1 MKDLK
6 IFTDDIEQEAIEQ
19 INLLL
24 EQKPFKDCK
33 VRIMPDVHAGKGCV
47 IGFTA
52 DLGDKVIPNIVG
64 VDIGCGMLCVELG
77 KVELDLEKLDKVINE
92 NIPAGRNIREEKLM
106 NFDKIND
113 LYCLRELKETKKFNR
128 AIGTLGGGNHFI
140 EVDVD
145 EEGNKYL
152 VIHTGSRNLGKQV
165 ADYYQNLAIEL
176 CSGKEEMF
184 KRKEEIIK
192 TYKEQGRKSEIQKAL
207 KELEAEYK
215 QNKPNLP
222 NELCYLTGKYREM
235 YLHDME
241 ICQRY
246 ASINRVEIAQK
257 ILQEMFPNP
266 LYKGDIE
273 TIDLGYRYNTM
284 VIQNKIGIDF
294 KLFET
299 IHNYISFE
307 DNIVR
312 KGAIRA
318 NKGERVI
325 IPINMRDGSIIA
337 VGKGNEE
344 WNNSAPH
351 GAGRLMSRRKAKETF
366 NLDEFKKSMADIYS
380 TSVLE
385 ETIDE
390 APFAYKPMQ
399 EIIDNIQDTV
409 EIEKII
415 KPIYNFKA
423 KN

>member
-1 MKDLK
+1 MSKDLK
-6 IFTDDIEQEAIEQ
+6 IFTNNIEQEAINQ
-19 INLLL
+19 INELL
-24 EQKPFKDCK
+24 EQEPFKDCK

-77 KVELDLEKLDKVINE
+77 NIALDLEKLDNVIKQYV
-92 NIPAGRNIREEKLM
+92 PAGRNIREQ
-106 NFDKIND
+106 KIAELEEINE

-140 EVDVD
+140 EIDIDD
-145 EEGNKYL
+145 ENNKYL

-192 TYKEQGRKSEIQKAL
+192 TYKEQGRKAEIQKAL
-207 KELEAEYK
+207 KNLEAEYK
-215 QNKPNLP
+215 ENKPNLP
-222 NELCYLTGKYREM
+222 KELCYLTGKYREM
-235 YLHDME
+235 YLHDMK
-241 ICQRY
+241 ICQEY
-246 ASINRVEIAQK
+246 ASLNRTMIANQ
-257 ILQEMFPNP
+257 I
-266 LYKGDIE
+266 IE
-273 TIDLGYRYNTM
+273 NYFNIKFY
-284 VIQNKIGIDF
+284 DF
-294 KLFET
+294 DGFET
-299 IHNYISFE
+299 IHNYISFV

-312 KGAIRA
+312 KGAISA
-318 NKGERVI
+318 KKGERVL
-325 IPINMRDGSIIA
+325 IPINMRDGAIIA
-337 VGKGNEE
+337 VGKGNDD
-344 WNNSAPH
+344 WNQSAPH
-351 GAGRLMSRRKAKETF
+351 GAGRIMSRNKAKETF
-366 NLDEFKKSMADIYS
+366 KLEQFKESMKDVYS

-390 APFAYKPMQ
+390 APFVYKPMQ
-399 EIIDNIQDTV
+399 EIINNIQDTV

>member
-1 MKDLK
+1 MSNLK
-6 IFTDDIEQEAIEQ
+6 IFTENIEDEAVNQ

-24 EQKPFKDCK
+24 EQEPFKNCK

-77 KVELDLEKLDKVINE
+77 NINLDLEQLDNVINKY
-92 NIPAGRNIREEKLM
+92 IPAGRNIREQKLIS
-106 NFDKIND
+106 FDKIND

-140 EVDVD
+140 EIDVD
-145 EEGNKYL
+145 DEENKYL

-165 ADYYQNLAIEL
+165 ADYYQNLAIQL

-184 KRKEEIIK
+184 KRKEEIIRM
-192 TYKEQGRKSEIQKAL
+192 YKEQGRKSEIQKAL
-207 KELEAEYK
+207 KELEKEYK
-215 QNKPNLP
+215 QSKPKLP
-222 NELCYLTGKYREM
+222 NELCYLEGKYREI
-235 YLHDME
+235 YLHDMR
-241 ICQRY
+241 ICQEY
-246 ASINRVEIAQK
+246 ASLNRCYIAREILNKMNINIY
-257 ILQEMFPNP
+257 IPH
-266 LYKGDIE
+266 
-273 TIDLGYRYNTM
+273 
-284 VIQNKIGIDF
+284 
-294 KLFET
+294 FET
-299 IHNYISFE
+299 VHNYISFE

-312 KGAIRA
+312 KGAISA
-318 NKGERVI
+318 KEGEKVL

-337 VGKGNEE
+337 IGKGNKD

-351 GAGRLMSRRKAKETF
+351 GAGRIMSRRKAKETF
-366 NLDEFKKSMADIYS
+366 NLEEFKDSMKDVYT
-380 TSVLE
+380 TSVVE

-390 APFAYKPMQ
+390 APFVYKSMK
-399 EIIDNIQDTV
+399 EIIDNIKDTV
-409 EIEKII
+409 EIQKII

>member
-6 IFTDDIEQEAIEQ
+6 IFTDNIEQEAVEQ

-24 EQKPFKDCK
+24 EQEPFKNCK

-77 KVELDLEKLDKVINE
+77 KIDLDLEKLDKVINE
-92 NIPAGRNIREEKLM
+92 NIPAGRDIREHKLID
-106 NFDKIND
+106 FTPIND

-145 EEGNKYL
+145 EEDNKCL

-192 TYKEQGRKSEIQKAL
+192 TYKERGRKQEIQKVL

-215 QNKPNLP
+215 ENKPNLP
-222 NELCYLTGKYREM
+222 NELCYLEGKYREM
-235 YLHDME
+235 YLHDMR
-241 ICQRY
+241 ICQTY
-246 ASINRVEIAQK
+246 ATTNRANIARQILINLK
-257 ILQEMFPNP
+257 M
-266 LYKGDIE
+266 E
-273 TIDLGYRYNTM
+273 TNLPYI
-284 VIQNKIGIDF
+284 
-294 KLFET
+294 ET
-299 IHNYISFE
+299 IHNYISFD

-337 VGKGNEE
+337 VGKGNED

-366 NLDEFKKSMADIYS
+366 NLEEFKKSMADIYS

-399 EIIDNIQDTV
+399 EIIDNIKDTV
-409 EIEKII
+409 EIERII

>member
-1 MKDLK
+1 MKNLK
-6 IFTDDIEQEAIEQ
+6 IFTDNIEQEAINQ
-19 INLLL
+19 IDLLL
-24 EQKPFKDCK
+24 EQEPFKDCK

-64 VDIGCGMLCVELG
+64 VDIGCGMRCIELG
-77 KVELDLEKLDKVINE
+77 KIELDLEKLDSIINE
-92 NIPAGRNIREEKLM
+92 YIPAGRNIREHSLM
-106 NFDKIND
+106 TYAKIND

-140 EVDVD
+140 EIDVD
-145 EEGNKYL
+145 DEGNKYL
-152 VIHTGSRNLGKQV
+152 VIHTGSRNMGKQV
-165 ADYYQNLAIEL
+165 AEYYQNLAIEL
-176 CSGKEEMF
+176 CSGKEEML

-192 TYKEQGRKSEIQKAL
+192 TYKEQGRKNEIQKAL
-207 KELEAEYK
+207 KELEREYK
-215 QNKPNLP
+215 TNKPNLP
-222 NELCYLTGKYREM
+222 KELCYLEGKYREM

-241 ICQRY
+241 ICQEY
-246 ASINRVEIAQK
+246 ASLNRAVIADEIITRMNIMAK
-257 ILQEMFPNP
+257 A
-266 LYKGDIE
+266 D
-273 TIDLGYRYNTM
+273 
-284 VIQNKIGIDF
+284 
-294 KLFET
+294 FET
-299 IHNYISFE
+299 IHNYICFE

-318 NKGERVI
+318 NKDERVI

-337 VGKGNEE
+337 VGKGNED

-351 GAGRLMSRRKAKETF
+351 GAGRIMSRMKARETV
-366 NLDEFKKSMADIYS
+366 NLDEFKESMKDVYS
-380 TSVLE
+380 TSVVE

-390 APFAYKPMQ
+390 APFVYKPMQ

-409 EIEKII
+409 EIERII

>member
-1 MKDLK
+1 MNKNLK
-6 IFTDDIEQEAIEQ
+6 IFTKNIEQEAINQ
-19 INLLL
+19 IDELLSQ
-24 EQKPFKDCK
+24 EAFKDCK
-33 VRIMPDVHAGKGCV
+33 VRVMPDVHAGKGCV

-77 KVELDLEKLDKVINE
+77 KIELDLEKIDKVINE
-92 NIPAGRNIREEKLM
+92 YVPAGRNIREQKLM
-106 NFDKIND
+106 DFEKIND

-140 EVDVD
+140 EIDVD
-145 EEGNKYL
+145 DEGNKYL
-152 VIHTGSRNLGKQV
+152 VIHTGSRNLGNQV
-165 ADYYQNLAIEL
+165 ANYYQDLAIQL

-184 KRKEEIIK
+184 AKKEEIIK
-192 TYKEQGRKSEIQKAL
+192 TYKEQGRKQEIQKAL
-207 KELEAEYK
+207 KELEKEYK
-215 QNKPNLP
+215 NNKPELP
-222 NELCYLTGKYREM
+222 NELCYLEGKYREM
-235 YLHDME
+235 YLHDMK
-241 ICQRY
+241 ICQEY
-246 ASINRVEIAQK
+246 ASLNRSYTAREILKNIGLQIYQK
-257 ILQEMFPNP
+257 H
-266 LYKGDIE
+266 
-273 TIDLGYRYNTM
+273 
-284 VIQNKIGIDF
+284 
-294 KLFET
+294 FET
-299 IHNYISFE
+299 IHNYINFE

-351 GAGRLMSRRKAKETF
+351 GAGRIMSRMKARETF
-366 NLDEFKKSMADIYS
+366 KLEEFKESMKDIYS
-380 TSVLE
+380 TSVVE

-390 APFAYKPMQ
+390 APFVYKPMQ
-399 EIIDNIQDTV
+399 EIIDNIKDTV

>member
-1 MKDLK
+1 MKNLK
-6 IFTDDIEQEAIEQ
+6 IFTDNIEQKAIEQ

-24 EQKPFKDCK
+24 EQEPFKDCK
-33 VRIMPDVHAGKGCV
+33 IRIMPDVHAGKGCV

-77 KVELDLEKLDKVINE
+77 HIEIDLEKLDKIINE
-92 NIPAGRNIREEKLM
+92 NIPVGRNIREQKLI
-106 NFDKIND
+106 NFEKIND
-113 LYCLRELKETKKFNR
+113 LYCIRELKETKKFNR

-140 EVDVD
+140 EIDID
-145 EEGNKYL
+145 DEGNKYL

-165 ADYYQNLAIEL
+165 ADYYQNLAIQL

-207 KELEAEYK
+207 KGLTKEYK
-215 QNKPNLP
+215 ENKPDLP

-235 YLHDME
+235 YLQDMK

-246 ASINRVEIAQK
+246 ASLNRRYIAIEILK
-257 ILQEMFPNP
+257 NYGI
-266 LYKGDIE
+266 
-273 TIDLGYRYNTM
+273 R
-284 VIQNKIGIDF
+284 VQNFNATGT
-294 KLFET
+294 KLIYEPYQNVNLNGGTYLDTFET

-312 KGAIRA
+312 KGAISA
-318 NKGERVI
+318 KKGEKVL

-337 VGKGNEE
+337 IGKGNKD

-351 GAGRLMSRRKAKETF
+351 GAGRLMSRRKAKEI
-366 NLDEFKKSMADIYS
+366 FKLEDFKESMKNIYT
-380 TSVLE
+380 TSVVE

-390 APFAYKPMQ
+390 APFVYKPMQ

-409 EIEKII
+409 KIEKII